1 MPVTA
6 VCWVKKAATGRKQ
19 AHAVKKDPAM
29 AWIHAGCVVVITPA
43 VLTAQACHVPMRIWI
58 IAAYAMISLKMTAC
72 RIVLEHGEAIWNGTA
87 PVSAEE
93 IIHRMTAAAAYP
105 QMMTVRMIV
114 ILILKVFAV
123 CQQM

>member
-1 MPVTA
+1 M
-6 VCWVKKAATGRKQ
+6 
-19 AHAVKKDPAM
+19 M

-43 VLTAQACHVPMRIWI
+43 VLTAQEYHALMRMWI
-58 IAAYAMISLKMTAC
+58 IAVYEMISLKMIAR
-72 RIVLEHGEAIWNGTA
+72 RIALEHGEATWNGTVL
-87 PVSAEE
+87 VSAEE